1 MMENPNN
8 GSSKVVY
15 TGKTTTTSGREDVRK
30 VVYWPLIAIALII
43 SLSTFAI
50 PQAAFAQKQNVTRT
64 ELQRHDISTPGWEAI
79 QVRIDFEKGSS
90 FGMHTH
96 PGEEVIYVLK
106 GKFIYEIAGQGKV
119 VVKEGGTLFIPAGV
133 AHAAYNIGETKAVEL
148 GTYIVEKGKPL
159 VVNK

>member
-1 MMENPNN
+1 MKTKMN
-8 GSSKVVY
+8 KVAI
-15 TGKTTTTSGREDVRK
+15 T
-30 VVYWPLIAIALII
+30 LIL
-43 SLSTFAI
+43 SLFTFAL
-50 PQAAFAQKQNVTRT
+50 PRAAFAQKQNVTRT

-79 QVRIDFEKGSS
+79 QVRIDFDKGTS

-106 GKFIYEIAGQGKV
+106 GKFIYEVEGKGKV

-133 AHAAYNIGETKAVEL
+133 AHAAYNIGETKSAEL